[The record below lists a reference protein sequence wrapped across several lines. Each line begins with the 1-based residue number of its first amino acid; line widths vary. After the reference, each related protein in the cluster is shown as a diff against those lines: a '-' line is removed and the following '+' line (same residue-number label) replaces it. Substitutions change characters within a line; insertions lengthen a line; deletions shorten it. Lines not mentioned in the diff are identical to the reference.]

1 MTRSKQK
8 GAPHGSSGYTG
19 GRRRKA
25 VASPRGSAAP
35 NQASAVHER
44 GPGSIPP
51 EIVQSPAGPIE
62 AKTEASYPIE
72 APGAVTPSPATCYP
86 RDRSGGD
93 CVCTTCGKDLPERG
107 LCGDCE
113 RDWYGG
119 EIDPASKVVGPSN
132 AATLDEVL
140 RPQEG
145 NGPSSDEHDA
155 HHHEPERVGLP
166 VAHPPFEAPT
176 GEETPAA
183 GGAPAQPEPQE
194 TDEHVP
200 HTQQPC
206 MECGSGEHRVVDG
219 LRSAAPE
226 PQGEPVAPKAPTNEP
241 LDRRTFNE
249 LCLIG
254 RAADAAAAEV
264 RAVLNAPRTHWCT
277 HCGRDLSPNATWCM
291 YCGREVGSVQEQAAE
306 EPVSPASGSAT
317 PSGDAPEGSASALG
331 KIGSYSSTGEKQA
344 SPEASAKESALEKRP
359 EPVGVL
365 PCPKCGAEH
374 RACENG
380 CHCTTCGGLHA
391 VAAYTCEQCGGSSA
405 RLHRT
410 TRRGST
416 EDRPWLCDTCWSR
429 EVAGPRSEHV
439 YASGV
444 KYRPDT
450 PEAKAQLATF
460 LVRLKGKSDVEER
473 CKECPRLIDCG
484 LRKAGFFCEDPPGAP
499 SEEIMSSTA
508 KPTQRPPIN
517 VMPER
522 PLVTALDRMCA
533 WLEHSELTAD
543 QSRLC
548 ESLLKKLQ
556 LCAAS
561 VMNAQ
566 LRRSW
571 KPRDAS

>member
-1 MTRSKQK
+1 MTDKKK
-8 GAPHGSSGYTG
+8 GARHGSSGYTG

-25 VASPRGSAAP
+25 VASPPGSAAP

-72 APGAVTPSPATCYP
+72 APGAVTSSPATCYP

-93 CVCTTCGKDLPERG
+93 CVDG
-107 LCGDCE
+107 LE
-113 RDWYGG
+113 PPS
-119 EIDPASKVVGPSN
+119 EVVRTSD
-132 AATLDEVL
+132 AATLDKVL

-176 GEETPAA
+176 GEETTAA
-183 GGAPAQPEPQE
+183 GGAPAEPEPEQPG
-194 TDEHVP
+194 EHVC
-200 HTQQPC
+200 HTQPPC
-206 MECGSGEHRVVDG
+206 MECGPGEHRAVDG
-219 LRSAAPE
+219 LHSAAPE
-226 PQGEPVAPKAPTNEP
+226 PRDEPVAPVLTGDEG
-241 LDRRTFNE
+241 LDPRTLNE
-249 LCLIG
+249 LTAIG
-254 RAADAAAAEV
+254 RAAEYCADEIRSVLSFDQRCDVARSVDDFAGGL
-264 RAVLNAPRTHWCT
+264 RAKL
-277 HCGRDLSPNATWCM
+277 D
-291 YCGREVGSVQEQAAE
+291 
-306 EPVSPASGSAT
+306 PASGPVPASIPCPPPEPPAG
-317 PSGDAPEGSASALG
+317 GDPLG
-331 KIGSYSSTGEKQA
+331 KIGSYSSTRENQGV
-344 SPEASAKESALEKRP
+344 PESAACGPEKPPERTEPTERRP
-359 EPVGVL
+359 QPTGQV
-365 PCPKCGAEH
+365 PCPHCDDTS
-374 RACENG
+374 CENG
-380 CHCTTCGGLHA
+380 CHCTTCRGLHM
-391 VAAYTCEQCGGSSA
+391 VPAYTCEQCGVSSA

-410 TRRGST
+410 MRGT
-416 EDRPWLCDTCWSR
+416 ARGLKWLCDTCWSR
-429 EVAGPRSEHV
+429 EIVGPRCQQFRETAEDRAAVEALVGSIMRESE
-439 YASGV
+439 A
-444 KYRPDT
+444 P
-450 PEAKAQLATF
+450 A
-460 LVRLKGKSDVEER
+460 
-473 CKECPRLIDCG
+473 
-484 LRKAGFFCEDPPGAP
+484 PPLP
-499 SEEIMSSTA
+499 
-508 KPTQRPPIN
+508 RPPIN